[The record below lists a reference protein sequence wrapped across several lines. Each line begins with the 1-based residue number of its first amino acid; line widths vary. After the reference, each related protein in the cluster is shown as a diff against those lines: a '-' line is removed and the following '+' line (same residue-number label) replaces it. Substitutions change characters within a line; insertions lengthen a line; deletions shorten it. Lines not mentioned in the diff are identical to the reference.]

1 MTPNPL
7 YDVIDLV
14 WQARESEEDKLW
26 SRVLDKLVVALD
38 CEAGTYYSYAA
49 AKRQLLPR
57 HAVGPNADDLKAT
70 PVDIRTGLAGWA
82 ASHREPLL
90 VPDAYKDARF
100 LREVDE
106 VTGFRT
112 RDCLVMPLFDRLEL
126 VGVVQ
131 LLNKR
136 GGSFGR
142 DDLQLAAGATR
153 IASLGL
159 RVLKLE
165 ATVDKVTARNA
176 SIIENLGGGF
186 IAVDMHGRVILCNP
200 AARRILQL
208 PADVKLN
215 QPVDQVL
222 VHVGRLADILLDA
235 VATRKTVKRQEF
247 EWSHRGETR
256 LLGYSTILIQDP
268 QGELAGA
275 GVTFQDIT
283 KKS

>member
-1 MTPNPL
+1 MSLKAL
-7 YDVIDLV
+7 YDVLDLV
-14 WQARESEEDKLW
+14 WQARDAEEDKLW

-38 CEAGTYYSYAA
+38 CEAATYYSYSAP
-49 AKRQLLPR
+49 KRHLLPR
-57 HAVGPNADDLKAT
+57 YALGTNAADLKAT
-70 PVDIRTGLAGWA
+70 PVDIRTGLSGWV

-90 VPDAYKDARF
+90 VPDAYKDSRF

-112 RDCLVMPLFDRLEL
+112 RDCLGVPLYDRLDL
-126 VGVVQ
+126 VGVFQ

-136 GGSFGR
+136 NGTFSQ
-142 DDLQLAAGATR
+142 DDLALCQAA
-153 IASLGL
+153 S
-159 RVLKLE
+159 RVAAMAVRSLKLE

-208 PADVKLN
+208 NGEVKLN
-215 QPVDQVL
+215 QPVDQILLQVPK
-222 VHVGRLADILLDA
+222 LADILLDA

-247 EWSHRGETR
+247 EWELRGAKR

-268 QGELAGA
+268 QGDLAGA

-283 KKS
+283 KAA